1 MSRNTSLQIAAAGTA
16 PLSPEQKRFNTLT
29 KQIEQARATLQD
41 WQQQIPLYQQ
51 AHHALLGPLF
61 ESLDKARRE
70 WVSAIDKQLDQPGW
84 TQPEQRLLRELLC
97 DVVGDLLEDQ
107 DEPDL
112 ALKDL
117 FDRHSEVDYDT
128 EQQNVRRAMKGMVE
142 AMTGMDLGDE
152 DEHIES
158 DEALLQRMHQQMQAE
173 DERHQAE
180 AEARAQAKA
189 GRRKTAA
196 EKRREDEEKQATQ
209 SVREVYRKLASALHP
224 DREPDPQQRAE
235 KNALMQQVNQA
246 YEAND
251 LLSLLS
257 LQLKIEQ
264 VDAEHLAQ
272 ASAVQLKRYNK
283 VLAEQLAELKSEINE
298 TVEHF
303 CMAAGLHD
311 NWGLKPAKLM
321 PLLKEQSRE
330 LQAMLASIHREL
342 ILLRDKGDTKR
353 WLKLVKRQQ
362 KEMDGSGFF

>member
-1 MSRNTSLQIAAAGTA
+1 MSRPTSLQIAAAGA
-16 PLSPEQKRFNTLT
+16 VPLSPEQKRFNTLT
-29 KQIEQARATLQD
+29 RQIEQAREALRA

-51 AHHALLGPLF
+51 AHHAVLGPLF
-61 ESLDKARRE
+61 ESLDKARRD
-70 WVSAIDKQLDQPGW
+70 WVTAIDKQLGQPGW
-84 TQPEQRLLRELLC
+84 TKPEQRLLRELLC
-97 DVVGDLLEDQ
+97 DAVSDLLEGL

-112 ALKDL
+112 LLKDL

-142 AMTGMDLGDE
+142 AVTGMDLGEDDEIGSDE
-152 DEHIES
+152 D
-158 DEALLQRMHQQMQAE
+158 LFQRMHQQMQAE
-173 DERHQAE
+173 DERQQAE

-196 EKRREDEEKQATQ
+196 EKRREDEEKQVTQ

-224 DREPDPQQRAE
+224 DREPDPAQRAE

-264 VDAEHLAQ
+264 VDAEHLAK
-272 ASAVQLKRYNK
+272 ASAAQLKRYNK
-283 VLAEQLAELKSEINE
+283 VLAEQLAELKTEISDTE
-298 TVEHF
+298 AEF
-303 CMAAGLHD
+303 CAMAGLHD
-311 NWGLKPAKLM
+311 AWGLKPAKL
-321 PLLKEQSRE
+321 PLLIKERSRE
-330 LQAMLASIHREL
+330 LQAVLASVQREL

-362 KEMDGSGFF
+362 REMDGGFGFD